1 MHTAEGRV
9 ITVVQPGM
17 GAAES
22 YGRGQ
27 AFDRVRDFQV
37 ITLPRDTG
45 RQLLAAFRVG
55 PIDRP
60 GPMGIA
66 FSRGPTDPPR
76 RLLASPVA
84 SSPQV
89 VRAQGQLPADGG
101 VISLEAV
108 TTPRQVY
115 RHRYYLPGD
124 SAAAVSP
131 IVLLEGDS
139 IDASAGTTSAGTA
152 SPPRTEL
159 PLERM
164 LPRTWLDLNER
175 VTLYWEVAAP
185 MTTTASSRMAL
196 ELRRLD
202 RSTWGRVSDLFRAG
216 SDGRTVRVVPGPLE
230 PMVATDT
237 HRGFGL
243 PFALRALEPGEYEVR
258 AIVQDTATGREL
270 AGRAVAFTLRP
281 GGP

>member
-1 MHTAEGRV
+1 
-9 ITVVQPGM
+9 
-17 GAAES
+17 
-22 YGRGQ
+22 
-27 AFDRVRDFQV
+27 
-37 ITLPRDTG
+37 
-45 RQLLAAFRVG
+45 
-55 PIDRP
+55 
-60 GPMGIA
+60 
-66 FSRGPTDPPR
+66 
-76 RLLASPVA
+76 
-84 SSPQV
+84 
-89 VRAQGQLPADGG
+89 
-101 VISLEAV
+101 
-108 TTPRQVY
+108 
-115 RHRYYLPGD
+115 
-124 SAAAVSP
+124 
-131 IVLLEGDS
+131 
-139 IDASAGTTSAGTA
+139 
-152 SPPRTEL
+152 
-159 PLERM
+159 M